1 MRGCCERTVDV
12 EGDMVWL
19 RTPSRSNSIN
29 GGAPEEPSA
38 PPPHSADAASSA
50 ASCAAFSSAVGEI
63 PDPDMRWMLHS
74 EARRPCQ
81 PGNTPTMP
89 TNQPT
94 HYANQSTHPLCQP
107 VNTPTMP
114 TSQHTHYAYHATHP
128 LCLPVNL
135 HSRHAGAGGGFR
147 SARVTPTRNSP
158 LRKGGTHHPDPGC
171 NRPNPPP
178 RSRLQ
183 PPRAR
188 P

>member
-1 MRGCCERTVDV
+1 
-12 EGDMVWL
+12 MVWL

-89 TNQPT
+89 TRQHT

-114 TSQHTHYAYHATHP
+114 TSQHTHYAYQSTHP
-128 LCLPVNL
+128 LCLPCNPPTMPTSQPAL
-135 HSRHAGAGGGFR
+135 
-147 SARVTPTRNSP
+147 SACWGWWWIQEC
-158 LRKGGTHHPDPGC
+158 KGHPNAQLPAAQ
-171 NRPNPPP
+171 RWHPPP
-178 RSRLQ
+178 RSWLQ
-183 PPRAR
+183 PSQPTTPLPAATTPR
-188 P
+188 